1 MINRIIFFSV
11 AVSLM
16 GCSGEKAADLPK
28 AYFDLA
34 AFADSSFLSLD
45 TVNVRLEKTVEF
57 NGQTETMLTP
67 ASFLREDM
75 EIVKQMD
82 INKPSWKTSFTAST
96 KQTEAG
102 EQTTYLAIDEKL
114 PVRQMRIT
122 RYSGTD
128 RVRQIYAFRKS
139 KNLLY
144 GIEQEIHWHCDS
156 VLEINTVQNITL
168 LKPKRYHSII
178 RFIAK

>member
-11 AVSLM
+11 AIWFM
-16 GCSGEKAADLPK
+16 ACSGEKAADLPK

-34 AFADSSFLSLD
+34 AFADSAFSNLD

-67 ASFLREDM
+67 ASFLKEDM

-96 KQTEAG
+96 KLTEAG
-102 EQTTYLAIDEKL
+102 EQTTYIAIDEKL

-122 RYSGTD
+122 RYSGTG

-178 RFIAK
+178 RFIVK